1 MNKWSYVLVVLSALL
16 HNIGNARGEPT
27 IQFVDGRW
35 SGGIEVGPANSGFEE
50 CWASSTSDDGST
62 FTLAERENGNWNLR
76 WSNPGWRLQ
85 PSHRY
90 DTIALVD
97 FYPQQVRTIAE
108 AKSGTGIEIADID
121 QSSLLGLIENGHTII
136 LASDGLNVEYDLQG
150 SAKAIQRIRNCFAN
164 RS

>member
-1 MNKWSYVLVVLSALL
+1 
-16 HNIGNARGEPT
+16 
-27 IQFVDGRW
+27 
-35 SGGIEVGPANSGFEE
+35 
-50 CWASSTSDDGST
+50 
-62 FTLAERENGNWNLR
+62 LR

-85 PSHRY
+85 PSRRY